1 MGAFQA
7 VVKKA
12 TKIKMA
18 APKQKYLKT
27 ILAGMDTP
35 AVFEEIMRTL
45 QVRVGDSAFT
55 VVFKALVVVHVMV
68 REGTKHV
75 TLAYLASHRD
85 FFELRGLLQGG
96 AAAHSGV
103 HLVRRYVDYLR
114 TRAAEYGR
122 VECDYVRDGAARLK
136 ELGRSTVVL
145 QHVESL
151 ETQITAL
158 LRNKY
163 SQHDL
168 NNEMLMAAFQLLV
181 QDILALYNGLNEGII
196 TLLESFFELQRADA
210 QRTLDLY
217 KRFVQLTENVVKYL
231 KMGKAVGLQ
240 IPVIKHITTKL
251 IRSLEDHLRDGEAG
265 GAPKA
270 PAEGSNAYTETQKQ
284 LELVREQK
292 RLLQEQLQLTSP
304 LVQQLTAA
312 QPAAAPAVPT
322 GYNPFF
328 DGNSFA
334 QPQLQ
339 PQQTNNPFLSQA
351 PVFQPVATGVPLPQ
365 APLPPQHTAP
375 LPLLAAQPTNPF
387 AGVAPATNPFAAY
400 NPAQMRYSYTQPELQ
415 QQQLQ
420 QLQQQQIQQQQLQ
433 QQQLQQQQIQPQQ
446 IQPQQIQP
454 QQIQPQFQQQQQQQQ
469 QQQLQQQQQIH
480 QQQLGYLN
488 QNLIDI

>member
-27 ILAGMDTP
+27 ILAGMETP
-35 AVFEEIMRTL
+35 AVLEEIMRAL

-55 VVFKALVVVHVMV
+55 VVYKALVVVHVMM
-68 REGTKHV
+68 REGAKHV
-75 TLAYLASHRD
+75 TLAYLAARRD

-122 VECDYVRDGAARLK
+122 LECDYVRDGAARLK

-168 NNEMLMAAFQLLV
+168 NNGMLMAAFQLLV
-181 QDILALYNGLNEGII
+181 LDILALYNALNEGII

-251 IRSLEDHLRDGEAG
+251 IRSLEDHLREGEAG
-265 GAPKA
+265 GPKA
-270 PAEGSNAYTETQKQ
+270 PPESSNAYTETQKQ

-292 RLLQEQLQLTSP
+292 RLLQEQLHLTSP

-312 QPAAAPAVPT
+312 PPAAPPAVAAAVT

-328 DGNSFA
+328 DAGAFA

-339 PQQTNNPFLSQA
+339 PQQTNNPFLTQA
-351 PVFQPVATGVPLPQ
+351 PAFQPVASGVSAQ
-365 APLPPQHTAP
+365 HAPLLPQHTAP
-375 LPLLAAQPTNPF
+375 MPLLVAQPTNPF
-387 AGVAPATNPFAAY
+387 ATAAPATNPFAAY
-400 NPAQMRYSYTQPELQ
+400 NPAQMRYSYTQPELHQ
-415 QQQLQ
+415 QQQQQQ

-433 QQQLQQQQIQPQQ
+433 QQQ
-446 IQPQQIQP
+446 
-454 QQIQPQFQQQQQQQQ
+454 FQQQQFQ
-469 QQQLQQQQQIH
+469 QQQLQQQQLQ